1 MKFADV
7 LAIRPATTD
16 PACLSIAIAEAKA
29 KRIAA
34 LDFASALE
42 SEITAKLLTAD
53 DEEMEAK
60 EREAT
65 TARRAADRLESLIVQ
80 MCRAMEDAHAPA
92 NAPRSARNADTINQR
107 IISEMAEAQRHD

>member
-16 PACLSIAIAEAKA
+16 PACLSIAITEAKA
-29 KRIAA
+29 KRIAV

-60 EREAT
+60 EREAA
-65 TARRAADRLESLIVQ
+65 TARRAADRLEALIVQ
-80 MCRAMEDAHAPA
+80 MCRALEDAHGLADF
-92 NAPRSARNADTINQR
+92 PRSARNAGTINQR
-107 IISEMAEAQRHD
+107 IIADMAEANRHG